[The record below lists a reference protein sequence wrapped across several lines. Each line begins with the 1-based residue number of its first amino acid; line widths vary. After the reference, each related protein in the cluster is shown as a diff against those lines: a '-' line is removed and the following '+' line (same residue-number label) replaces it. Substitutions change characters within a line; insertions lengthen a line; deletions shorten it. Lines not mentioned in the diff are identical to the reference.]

1 MTRSV
6 ARALSTQSLT
16 HISENVALEAALD
29 QMRVNSSDTKL
40 ACSHGAENFSEVTW
54 VQLVLFEDGR
64 EQIII
69 SIVLNF
75 LKVLDRHI
83 CTFSGNMDDSIF
95 MVFSGK
101 NGDSISTKIQT
112 LDLQVTNLAISHA
125 RVC

>member
-1 MTRSV
+1 M
-6 ARALSTQSLT
+6 
-16 HISENVALEAALD
+16 
-29 QMRVNSSDTKL
+29 
-40 ACSHGAENFSEVTW
+40 
-54 VQLVLFEDGR
+54 QLVLFEDGR